1 VGQASKDRK
10 SISRE
15 SLDYAA
21 RSQNF
26 FHITGGELMISRTW
40 SRKSIAFC
48 LAVAVLSVY
57 SMVVLATPGQ
67 LGQTGA
73 SGELSVSGQV
83 TVNGQSAIS
92 GATVFTDSTL
102 ETAANSGATLSLG
115 KLGRIELLPST
126 IMKISFT
133 ESGITAMLQSG
144 RARVSVP
151 AGISTMVNTK
161 DGSVVADNTQADAF
175 TIDTEC
181 GNTIV
186 ATQVGKVELRAGNK
200 VSPIAAG
207 SQDTAGQAAPGTR
220 CTRIKLEGM
229 KGLHGGAL
237 AALLLAA
244 GGAIAAA
251 IIAGKSSNNDL
262 NFGGTVT
269 VVSPTR

>member
-1 VGQASKDRK
+1 
-10 SISRE
+10 
-15 SLDYAA
+15 
-21 RSQNF
+21 
-26 FHITGGELMISRTW
+26 MISRTW

-67 LGQTGA
+67 LGQTGT

-92 GATVFTDSTL
+92 GATVFTDSTI
-102 ETAANSGATLSLG
+102 ETAANSSATLSLG
-115 KLGRIELLPST
+115 KLGRVELLPGSV
-126 IMKISFT
+126 MKVSFN
-133 ESGITAMLQSG
+133 ESGITGMLQSG
-144 RARVSVP
+144 RARVSIP
-151 AGISTMVNTK
+151 TGISATVNTK
-161 DGSVVADNTQADAF
+161 DAAVVADNTQADAF
-175 TIDTEC
+175 SIDTEC

-186 ATQVGKVELRAGNK
+186 ATQVGRVELRAGKK
-200 VSPIAAG
+200 VSQIAAG

-220 CTRIKLEGM
+220 CTRLKTEGM
-229 KGLHGGAL
+229 KGIGGGAL

-251 IIAGKSSNNDL
+251 ILAGRSGNNDL

-269 VVSPTR
+269 VVSPTK